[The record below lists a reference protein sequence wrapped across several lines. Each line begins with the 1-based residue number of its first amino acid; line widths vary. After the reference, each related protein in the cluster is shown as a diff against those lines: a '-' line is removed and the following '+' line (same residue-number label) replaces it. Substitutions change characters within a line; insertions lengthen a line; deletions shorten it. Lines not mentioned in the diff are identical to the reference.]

1 MRTAPTVTLF
11 MGVSEEI
18 EVPRAAMLSLLG
30 AASSVLLLGHSQQ
43 GWASLTCLCQ
53 SQHSPSTTG
62 SPGPLLWQWPAS
74 PGGRTACPHTSLRS
88 PVCEVPQPLPWETA
102 AEWGV
107 NCAGSEYKTSEL
119 SVLGDSCSQWHH
131 RESQHEGT
139 ESCSDLPG
147 QRDASVSMFGDM
159 HFYCTLSLPLTET
172 SFFAEWN
179 AIPIISDLFCDCD

>member
-11 MGVSEEI
+11 TGVSEEI
-18 EVPRAAMLSLLG
+18 EVPRGAMLSLLG

-43 GWASLTCLCQ
+43 GWVSLTCLCPEPAQ
-53 SQHSPSTTG
+53 PQHHREPRAPALTVHLH
-62 SPGPLLWQWPAS
+62 LLGAGQPVLTH
-74 PGGRTACPHTSLRS
+74 P
-88 PVCEVPQPLPWETA
+88 PVCEGPQPLPGETA

-107 NCAGSEYKTSEL
+107 NCAGSEYKTSEF
-119 SVLGDSCSQWHH
+119 SVLGDSCTQWHH